1 MAPDTKYMTI
11 EEVAELLG
19 VTYQLI
25 YRLVRSGELPA
36 VRIGRVYRITGTDLD
51 ACLEQ
56 TKTGGGPVGT
66 ACAACGKIY
75 ASASSV
81 KEECMDCGALICLDC
96 RQRRGVHQCR
106 KCAESALNKEE
117 E

>member
-51 ACLEQ
+51 AFLEK
-56 TKTGGGPVGT
+56 TRTGGSAPEYV
-66 ACAACGKIY
+66 CSACGKTY
-75 ASASSV
+75 KSASSV
-81 KEECMDCGALICLDC
+81 AEECIDCGSPICLDC
-96 RQRRGVHQCR
+96 RQRLGVQQCR
-106 KCAESALNKEE
+106 KCAKEE
-117 E
+117 G